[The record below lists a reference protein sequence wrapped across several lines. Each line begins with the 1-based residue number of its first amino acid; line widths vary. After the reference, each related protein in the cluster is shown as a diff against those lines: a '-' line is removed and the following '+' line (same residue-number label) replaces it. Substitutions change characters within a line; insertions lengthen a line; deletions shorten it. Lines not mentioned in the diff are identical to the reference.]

1 MKRTTSTALRRHAT
15 ADQTD
20 TKRADDAKIHFGLE
34 GRPMIILSKKAWG
47 GAKLSADGKIKPW
60 RRAKD
65 ASQKQRW
72 RKSKRV
78 TAISRKTAAKLAR
91 P

>member
-1 MKRTTSTALRRHAT
+1 MSNWISSKA
-15 ADQTD
+15 
-20 TKRADDAKIHFGLE
+20 FGSWSQK
-34 GRPMIILSKKAWG
+34 G
-47 GAKLSADGKIKPW
+47 DKIKTW

-72 RKSKRV
+72 RSSEKVRPISKR
-78 TAISRKTAAKLAR
+78 AAMRLQR

>member
-1 MKRTTSTALRRHAT
+1 MSV
-15 ADQTD
+15 
-20 TKRADDAKIHFGLE
+20 FVN
-34 GRPMIILSKKAWG
+34 SKSWG
-47 GAKLSADGKIKPW
+47 GAKLSADGKIKTW

-78 TAISRKTAAKLAR
+78 TAISRKAAAKLAR

>member
-1 MKRTTSTALRRHAT
+1 LAGLSVLQRIRSKVYS
-15 ADQTD
+15 D
-20 TKRADDAKIHFGLE
+20 TLDAITGAAEMSHYISAKQFGSFSQK
-34 GRPMIILSKKAWG
+34 G
-47 GAKLSADGKIKPW
+47 DKIKTW

-72 RKSKRV
+72 RKSTKKTV
-78 TAISRKTAAKLAR
+78 ISRRTAAKLAR

>member
-1 MKRTTSTALRRHAT
+1 MSV
-15 ADQTD
+15 
-20 TKRADDAKIHFGLE
+20 FVN
-34 GRPMIILSKKAWG
+34 SKSWG
-47 GAKLSADGKIKPW
+47 GAKLSADGKLKTW

-72 RKSKRV
+72 RKSKKTV
-78 TAISRKTAAKLAR
+78 VISRRTALKLSR

>member
-1 MKRTTSTALRRHAT
+1 
-15 ADQTD
+15 
-20 TKRADDAKIHFGLE
+20 
-34 GRPMIILSKKAWG
+34 MIILSKKAWG

>member
-1 MKRTTSTALRRHAT
+1 MTRFLTAK
-15 ADQTD
+15 D
-20 TKRADDAKIHFGLE
+20 FGNFSIKE
-34 GRPMIILSKKAWG
+34 G
-47 GAKLSADGKIKPW
+47 KLKTW
-60 RRAKD
+60 RKSKD

-78 TAISRKTAAKLAR
+78 TVISRKTAAKLAR

>member
-1 MKRTTSTALRRHAT
+1 MLRFGSVHTKSSQTAALSVLWKLTNDEVSVMTTVIST
-15 ADQTD
+15 
-20 TKRADDAKIHFGLE
+20 
-34 GRPMIILSKKAWG
+34 KAWG
-47 GAKLSADGKIKPW
+47 GAKLSADGKIKTW